1 MRESTAKAPFTPVRL
16 GILLAYFFNGLA
28 LSSWM
33 VRLPGI
39 REGLDLSVSD
49 VSLFLSAGAIG
60 TLVMVTF
67 AGAAVMRFGPLLT
80 YQLATGAFVLAYL
93 LLGLSMEVGG
103 LPVLLLANVLHGAAF
118 ALTNVP
124 QSILAA
130 ANERSVGRTILPQ
143 FHAGYSIGSAV
154 GAATGGAAAALGVT
168 VLPQLFGLALV
179 AVIIR
184 TLVARLVRPLALEVR
199 QNHLA
204 AAQALPIAKGASL
217 RVWAES
223 QTLLLG
229 VIVFAAALSEGTA
242 NNWAALSV
250 VDAFS
255 APESEGAI
263 ALTAFLVAQTVVRL
277 VGGPAIDR
285 LGRLT
290 MLRLSGAVSILG
302 LGVFALAPSLPLA
315 ICGMVLWGAGSAL
328 NVPIG
333 IALAAADPLCGPAK
347 VAAVTS
353 LSSIANIVGPPAIGA
368 LGERIDIRLAMA
380 SIIAVIAA
388 AVSASGRAVR
398 SLPRP

>member
-1 MRESTAKAPFTPVRL
+1 MRDSSTKTAFSSVRL

-39 REGLDLSVSD
+39 REGLDLSVSE

-60 TLVMVTF
+60 TLLTVTF
-67 AGAAVMRFGPLLT
+67 AGAAVMRFGPLRT
-80 YQLATGAFVLAYL
+80 YQVATIAFVLAYL
-93 LLGLSMEVGG
+93 LLGLSMQVGG
-103 LPVLLLANVLHGAAF
+103 LPLLLLANVLHGAAF

-130 ANERSVGRTILPQ
+130 ANERAVGRTILPQ

-154 GAATGGAAAALGVT
+154 GAAAGGAAAALGLA
-168 VLPQLFGLALV
+168 VLPQLFGLAVV
-179 AVIIR
+179 AVVIR
-184 TLVARLVRPLALEVR
+184 QIVARLARPLALEVQ
-199 QNHLA
+199 QNHVA

-217 RVWAES
+217 RVWGES

-229 VIVFAAALSEGTA
+229 LIVFAAALSEGAA

-263 ALTAFLVAQTVVRL
+263 ALTAFLVAQTAVRL

-290 MLRLSGAVSILG
+290 MLRLSGAVSIVG

-315 ICGMVLWGAGSAL
+315 VCGMALWG
-328 NVPIG
+328 P
-333 IALAAADPLCGPAK
+333 DPP
-347 VAAVTS
+347 
-353 LSSIANIVGPPAIGA
+353 
-368 LGERIDIRLAMA
+368 
-380 SIIAVIAA
+380 
-388 AVSASGRAVR
+388 
-398 SLPRP
+398 